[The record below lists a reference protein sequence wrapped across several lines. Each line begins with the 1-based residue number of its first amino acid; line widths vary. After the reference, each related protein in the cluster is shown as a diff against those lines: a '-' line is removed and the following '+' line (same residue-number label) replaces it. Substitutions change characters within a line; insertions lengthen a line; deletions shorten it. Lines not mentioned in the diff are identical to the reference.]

1 MGARAPEM
9 VYERA
14 LNFESHETAAAF
26 YISWKGLSRLDMK
39 LEGLVVVP
47 STACMRFSRNNVDA
61 RR

>member
-1 MGARAPEM
+1 M